1 MATNP
6 PTAGFI
12 NSFDVN
18 NPIDSDFVEG
28 GNDWF
33 QFVQTVLKTN
43 QFPTSEDGSSGGWD
57 IACTVKASEVNS
69 LAGISSAQTVQQQ
82 IDALTARLDGVESK
96 ALQIGSIVGWPVQE
110 VPPSKYLL
118 SDTVKPGYGEWWL
131 CDGTLIDGTTY
142 TDLYALIGNT
152 YGGSTASDMLLPDLQ
167 GRVIAGRS
175 TSTSRLT
182 GYKGQAPNDNAQ
194 GNTGGEQ
201 AHTPVLDETVSHDH
215 GGGSHGHGL
224 NVGSNLDGNTVMASA
239 SSFGR
244 NDSAGN
250 NMGIGIFQTTN
261 NSLVSGPTSTV
272 IPNEGGGQAF
282 QVTQPTLIMAM
293 YIRVL

>member
-1 MATNP
+1 MATDP

-12 NSFDVN
+12 AQLDPD

-28 GNDWF
+28 GNNWL
-33 QFVQTVLKTN
+33 QFVQATLKIN
-43 QFPTSEDGSSGGWD
+43 QFPQSEDGSSGGWD

-69 LAGISSAQTVQQQ
+69 LAGISSSQTVQEQ
-82 IDALTARLDGVESK
+82 IDALTARLDGVESN
-96 ALQIGSIVGWPVQE
+96 ALQIGSIVGWPVKE
-110 VPPSKYLL
+110 TVPSKYLTT
-118 SDTVKPGYGEWWL
+118 DTVKPGYGEWWL
-131 CDGTLIDGTTY
+131 CDGTNIDGTTY
-142 TDLYALIGNT
+142 TALFDLIGNT
-152 YGGSTASDMLLPDLQ
+152 YGGTDAASMLLPDLQ

-201 AHTPVLDETVSHDH
+201 SHTPILDETVSHDH
-215 GGGSHGHGL
+215 GGGSHGHAM
-224 NVGSNLDGNTVMASA
+224 NVGSSLDGNVDMPAAT
-239 SSFGR
+239 SFGR
-244 NDSAGN
+244 RDSAN
-250 NMGIGIFQTTN
+250 NQMGLNLFQTTN
-261 NSLVSGPTSTV
+261 NNLVSGPTSTV

>member
-1 MATNP
+1 MATDP

-12 NSFDVN
+12 AQLDPD

-28 GNDWF
+28 GNNWL
-33 QFVQTVLKTN
+33 QFVQATLKIN
-43 QFPTSEDGSSGGWD
+43 QFPQSEDGSSGGWD

-69 LAGISSAQTVQQQ
+69 LAGISSSQTVQQQ
-82 IDALTARLDGVESK
+82 IDALTTRINEVENN
-96 ALQIGSIVGWPVQE
+96 ALQIGSIVGWPVSE
-110 VPPSKYLL
+110 PVPSKYLT

-142 TDLYALIGNT
+142 SDLYSRIGNT

-167 GRVIAGRS
+167 GRVLAGRS

-182 GYKGQAPNDNAQ
+182 GYRQAPQDTAQ

-201 AHTPVLDETVSHDH
+201 AHTQIEGEMFQHNH
-215 GGGSHGHGL
+215 GGGNHNHQ
-224 NVGSNLDGNTVMASA
+224 NQVYNTPGSISATDVATSNPFWDTDLVQYSGNIINTQG
-239 SSFGR
+239 SS
-244 NDSAGN
+244 
-250 NMGIGIFQTTN
+250 
-261 NSLVSGPTSTV
+261 
-272 IPNEGGGQAF
+272 EGF
-282 QVTQPTLIMAM
+282 NVTQPTLIMAM